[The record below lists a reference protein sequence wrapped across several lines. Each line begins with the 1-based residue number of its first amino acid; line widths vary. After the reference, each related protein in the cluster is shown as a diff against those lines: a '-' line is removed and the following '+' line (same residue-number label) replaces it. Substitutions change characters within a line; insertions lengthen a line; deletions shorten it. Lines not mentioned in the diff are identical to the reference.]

1 MEIVNI
7 SYTGFG
13 SEIQR
18 YSTRDLQLITNNNIN
33 NTFED
38 GVDTVEYFITDDS
51 NFLLDYRYNAP
62 YSLDPT
68 SNIVGN
74 RYSRVLIDPEA
85 DVKSMGYNRGVI
97 NIQYNFLKNLFG
109 SDSVTSQ
116 YFIKEI
122 SNSRLELK
130 LASQDLSSTS
140 IVAGFDEF
148 ENYISQKN
156 YYPDFYLNF
165 GRNNLII
172 AVNAIVITE
181 SDGNSYLLIKLY
193 EPLPIDIEL
202 KSQLSIV
209 EKLGNSVSYKVDIQ
223 VESVAV
229 DTSFKLRGPNYNV
242 KDKQS
247 IGQTTQY
254 YSYNTLFSS
263 NLTSSIRQLMSYYE
277 DKALSIN
284 VDYSSFDNFIHFSS
298 AEERVNNFV
307 YKLGLIEDYN
317 KQIYSQSLVVGTA
330 NQATVTSSVN
340 LLNTYISNVIEKFD
354 PYEYYLYYESES
366 FAWPKSTSTKPYSL
380 YSVTSSKA
388 VSWLGSPTT
397 TPNAT
402 TASVLFSAS
411 FYDSTNKDILRLS
424 IPQYLRDDNSNG
436 SYITFIDMIG
446 QYFDNIWIYY
456 KDITNRYNASNNPYE
471 GISLDLV
478 SDALKGFGIELY
490 TNTNLSNDV
499 YYSLFGTNNQNSL
512 LPPTGSE
519 KITTY
524 VTSSI
529 SGSGRPYILPYDQV
543 QKEVYKRIYHNLP
556 YLLKT
561 RGTQRGIKAL
571 IACYGIPNSVL
582 TVNEFG
588 GYNRNSVS
596 GIDSINNDKISIVSQ
611 SSALYLSES
620 ILSSYTTIQKYNDLN
635 RLSSYN
641 LEIGF
646 SPSDKIN
653 SNLSSSLANVFNIDQ
668 YIGDPKNLYS
678 ASYNSLDNYRNNYFS
693 TYNYSHSIWEYIRL
707 IKYYNNSLFK
717 MVKDFVPARSNVSTG
732 IVIKPHILERSKY
745 ARHEPEIAFANYSES
760 IDIGTISAFAATS
773 YSADTTVYQDVPSS
787 IGYISVTQSF
797 GVEKF
802 TGEYM
807 GTQVFATSL
816 TSLGNQTEKSS
827 NALTSSVV
835 YLDTLINNVTASV
848 RSTKYLDLDY
858 SYNSIVPVNFGL
870 ITQSIDNSVSDNFNT
885 YTNKNNPYAQLQDFN
900 YFSQRSTI
908 PRYFGSK
915 LRGRKYNIYTTAS
928 FGYAGDESY
937 GKFPV
942 IDLRTQKLGLF
953 SQVKTSPFF
962 PGFSDVTMLYLVDR
976 TSGINELNQSNN
988 NWFEVQNTFK
998 AGNTL
1003 TVKQF
1008 DNKNNFFDNEQASIN
1023 AVHTIFESGYNYS
1036 PMLYFNA
1043 ASDKRVY
1050 FSYLGTGNSY
1060 ILARNNAIPDNF
1072 VSGSTSLRYPLI
1084 PSGSGM
1090 TSSIY
1095 NLFDVEVIDQSGAH
1109 FAGETA
1115 SLDYTNYLV
1124 RNAGNYVINLR
1135 FDFNVTASNDAES
1148 GSFTMLI
1155 KKNGSIVGSRNYVF
1169 NSDGTA
1175 QGGNYPGNAYYITF
1189 GETYGSL

>member
-109 SDSVTSQ
+109 SDSVTFQ

-380 YSVTSSKA
+380 HSVTSSKA
-388 VSWLGSPTT
+388 ISWLGSPTT

-424 IPQYLRDDNSNG
+424 IPQYLRDDNSNE

-543 QKEVYKRIYHNLP
+543 QKEVYKRIYHN
-556 YLLKT
+556 YFE
-561 RGTQRGIKAL
+561 G
-571 IACYGIPNSVL
+571 
-582 TVNEFG
+582 
-588 GYNRNSVS
+588 NRQ
-596 GIDSINNDKISIVSQ
+596 GFPHT
-611 SSALYLSES
+611 LYHPCTYLSCS
-620 ILSSYTTIQKYNDLN
+620 LS
-635 RLSSYN
+635 
-641 LEIGF
+641 
-646 SPSDKIN
+646 
-653 SNLSSSLANVFNIDQ
+653 
-668 YIGDPKNLYS
+668 
-678 ASYNSLDNYRNNYFS
+678 
-693 TYNYSHSIWEYIRL
+693 
-707 IKYYNNSLFK
+707 
-717 MVKDFVPARSNVSTG
+717 
-732 IVIKPHILERSKY
+732 
-745 ARHEPEIAFANYSES
+745 
-760 IDIGTISAFAATS
+760 
-773 YSADTTVYQDVPSS
+773 
-787 IGYISVTQSF
+787 
-797 GVEKF
+797 
-802 TGEYM
+802 
-807 GTQVFATSL
+807 
-816 TSLGNQTEKSS
+816 
-827 NALTSSVV
+827 
-835 YLDTLINNVTASV
+835 
-848 RSTKYLDLDY
+848 
-858 SYNSIVPVNFGL
+858 
-870 ITQSIDNSVSDNFNT
+870 
-885 YTNKNNPYAQLQDFN
+885 
-900 YFSQRSTI
+900 FSQ
-908 PRYFGSK
+908 
-915 LRGRKYNIYTTAS
+915 L
-928 FGYAGDESY
+928 
-937 GKFPV
+937 
-942 IDLRTQKLGLF
+942 LL
-953 SQVKTSPFF
+953 
-962 PGFSDVTMLYLVDR
+962 
-976 TSGINELNQSNN
+976 
-988 NWFEVQNTFK
+988 
-998 AGNTL
+998 
-1003 TVKQF
+1003 
-1008 DNKNNFFDNEQASIN
+1008 
-1023 AVHTIFESGYNYS
+1023 
-1036 PMLYFNA
+1036 
-1043 ASDKRVY
+1043 
-1050 FSYLGTGNSY
+1050 
-1060 ILARNNAIPDNF
+1060 
-1072 VSGSTSLRYPLI
+1072 
-1084 PSGSGM
+1084 
-1090 TSSIY
+1090 
-1095 NLFDVEVIDQSGAH
+1095 
-1109 FAGETA
+1109 
-1115 SLDYTNYLV
+1115 
-1124 RNAGNYVINLR
+1124 
-1135 FDFNVTASNDAES
+1135 
-1148 GSFTMLI
+1148 
-1155 KKNGSIVGSRNYVF
+1155 
-1169 NSDGTA
+1169 
-1175 QGGNYPGNAYYITF
+1175 
-1189 GETYGSL
+1189 